1 MSILRHS
8 FLQHVGAA
16 AVMAGLCLSA
26 PASAHEVTPM
36 RVFLAPHA
44 GQSSAVVTVANSRTD
59 PLPFEVRVLRRDVA
73 PDGTQTFSPAEEQFA
88 VFPPQAL
95 VAPQQSQAIRFQ
107 YIGDPALAQ
116 SAAYVLQV
124 KEVPVMPEGFSG
136 VITVYDFGVAVYVQA
151 ANARADIAVSAVER
165 DGDQIRFSLANSGS
179 DYGFLAQRSL
189 TISAGGEQRVLDP
202 EALAEQIE
210 NPILP
215 PHSTRH
221 FSLDVTG
228 LPAGAAAVDVGP
240 AR

>member
-8 FLQHVGAA
+8 FIRQFAA
-16 AVMAGLCLSA
+16 AAIVAGLCLSA
-26 PASAHEVTPM
+26 PAWAHEVTPM

-73 PDGTQTFSPAEEQFA
+73 PDGAQTFTQADDQFA

-124 KEVPVMPEGFSG
+124 KEVPVLPEGFSG

-151 ANARADIAVSAVER
+151 PNARADIAVSAVER
-165 DGDQIRFSLANSGS
+165 EGDDVRFSVVNSGS
-179 DYGFLAQRSL
+179 DYAFLAQRVV
-189 TISAGGEQRVLDP
+189 TVSAGGQQRALDP
-202 EALAEQIE
+202 ETVAEQIE

-215 PHSTRH
+215 PNSTRH
-221 FSLDVTG
+221 FSLNVPG
-228 LPAGAAAVDVGP
+228 LPPGAAAVDVGP

>member
-1 MSILRHS
+1 MSILRQS
-8 FLQHVGAA
+8 SIQPLGAA
-16 AVMAGLCLSA
+16 AVVASLCLA
-26 PASAHEVTPM
+26 TTASAHEVTPM

-59 PLPFEVRVLRRDVA
+59 PLPFEVRVLRREVA
-73 PDGTQTFSPAEEQFA
+73 ADGSQTFSPAEEQFA

-165 DGDQIRFSLANSGS
+165 NGDDIRFSIVNTGS
-179 DYGFLAQRSL
+179 DYGFLAQRSVTL
-189 TISAGGEQRVLDP
+189 SAGGEQRVLDP
-202 EALAEQIE
+202 EALAAQIE

-215 PHSTRH
+215 PNSTRH
-221 FSLDVTG
+221 FSLQVPG
-228 LPAGAAAVDVGP
+228 LPAGTVAVDIGP

>member
-1 MSILRHS
+1 MSILRHP
-8 FLQHVGAA
+8 FIQQIGPAAIVAGACLATTA
-16 AVMAGLCLSA
+16 A
-26 PASAHEVTPM
+26 AHEVTPM

-59 PLPFEVRVLRRDVA
+59 PLPFEVRVLRREVA
-73 PDGTQTFSPAEEQFA
+73 PDGAQTFSPAEEQFA

-151 ANARADIAVSAVER
+151 DDARAEIAVTAVER
-165 DGDQIRFSLANSGS
+165 DG
-179 DYGFLAQRSL
+179 
-189 TISAGGEQRVLDP
+189 
-202 EALAEQIE
+202 
-210 NPILP
+210 
-215 PHSTRH
+215 
-221 FSLDVTG
+221 
-228 LPAGAAAVDVGP
+228 
-240 AR
+240 

>member
-1 MSILRHS
+1 MSILRQS
-8 FLQHVGAA
+8 SIQPLGAA
-16 AVMAGLCLSA
+16 AVVASLCLA
-26 PASAHEVTPM
+26 TTASAHEVTPM

-59 PLPFEVRVLRRDVA
+59 PLPFEVRVLRREVA
-73 PDGTQTFSPAEEQFA
+73 ADGSQTFSPAEEQFA

-165 DGDQIRFSLANSGS
+165 NGDDIRFSIVNTGS
-179 DYGFLAQRSL
+179 DYGFLAQRSVTL
-189 TISAGGEQRVLDP
+189 SAGGEQRVLDP
-202 EALAEQIE
+202 EVLAAQIE

-215 PHSTRH
+215 PNSTRH
-221 FSLDVTG
+221 FSLQVPG
-228 LPAGAAAVDVGP
+228 LPAGTVAVDIGP